1 MRKRLFTVGLS
12 IAVFGGG
19 AAAGPAGA
27 ADAEKPQGSWNV
39 IAEARGVSPYA
50 ETPSEQSGG
59 GPFIRAELQSDQ
71 QTMPAYAFG
80 ALGYPSY
87 LAQEGAMVKKDK
99 PGDVNASSSPQSKYQ
114 PSARFAPFGDAGP
127 YVAAEAPDD
136 LTARG
141 EGAFRLV
148 DPAEVKADGG
158 FSETKSYYSAELKAM
173 VTEARTHVM
182 GLAVADKLR
191 IANFESWVRMTIPLD
206 AEPTVDYR
214 LSMTGVGS
222 DKSEAAGWSTRP
234 DSYGAGNKDVVISG
248 QGVGFGK
255 VAQDFADKMNEQPG
269 IPNLM
274 KGGILI
280 DKPRTGRHGLY
291 YRLAGAALE
300 LRSENAPRQNQFG
313 QVTSLRIGDAATD
326 GYYVSFGGGE

>member
-1 MRKRLFTVGLS
+1 MRKRLFIVGL
-12 IAVFGGG
+12 
-19 AAAGPAGA
+19 AAAVCAGTGVSGAGA
-27 ADAEKPQGSWNV
+27 AEAERPPGTWNIV
-39 IAEARGVSPYA
+39 AEARGVSPYA

-59 GPFIRAELQSDQ
+59 GPFLRAELQSDN
-71 QTMPAYAFG
+71 QTVPAYAFG

-87 LAQEGAMVKKDK
+87 EAQEGALVVKDK
-99 PGDVNASSSPQSKYQ
+99 PGDVNASSSPASKY
-114 PSARFAPFGDAGP
+114 SKADRFAPFGDAGP
-127 YVAAEAPDD
+127 YVAVETPDD
-136 LTARG
+136 LKAHG
-141 EGAFRLV
+141 AGAFRLV
-148 DPAEVKADGG
+148 DPGGVKADGG

-182 GLAVADKLR
+182 GLNVADKLR

-214 LSMTGVGS
+214 LAITGVTA

-234 DSYGAGNKDVVISG
+234 DSSGAGNKDVVVSG
-248 QGVGFGK
+248 QSLGFGK
-255 VAQDFADKMNEQPG
+255 VAADFADKMNQQSG

-280 DKPRTGRHGLY
+280 DKPRIGRHGLY

-300 LRSENAPRQNQFG
+300 LRSDNTARQNQFG
-313 QVTSLRIGDAATD
+313 QVTSLRIGDASTD
-326 GYYVSFGGGE
+326 GYYVGFDAGQ